1 MSEEQKT
8 APESTQS
15 NGAKSKTPMIIGA
28 VVVVVVVIAVVVA
41 FLMMNQGGGNTEEA
55 LATCERNA
63 TALEAHTN
71 ALATAQESA
80 DEAAALTEAD
90 VADPSVFDDLTAAQE
105 AVDALGEAP
114 SCPADGSAQDIEAAT
129 EQIKQ
134 YANDLRAA
142 TNDLDA
148 AAKAVIAS
156 NEELTGAA
164 E

>member
-15 NGAKSKTPMIIGA
+15 NGAKSKTPLIIGA
-28 VVVVVVVIAVVVA
+28 IVVVVVVIAAIAA
-41 FLMMNQGGGNTEEA
+41 FLMMNRDGGNTEEA
-55 LATCERNA
+55 MAMCERNA

-71 ALATAQESA
+71 ALATVQESA
-80 DEAAALTEAD
+80 DEAAALTESD
-90 VADPSVFDDLTAAQE
+90 VADPSVFDDLATAQK

-114 SCPADGSAQDIEAAT
+114 SCPAGGSAKDIEAAT